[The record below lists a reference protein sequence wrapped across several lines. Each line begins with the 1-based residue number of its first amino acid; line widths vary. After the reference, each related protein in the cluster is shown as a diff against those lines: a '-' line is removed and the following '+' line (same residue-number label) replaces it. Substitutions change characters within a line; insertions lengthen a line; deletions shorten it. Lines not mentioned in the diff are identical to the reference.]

1 MTKRIGSLALH
12 EISQGKWAVLSS
24 AGVEFAVITC
34 EEGKATLCLGHK
46 KCWPFYEDKVCKDS
60 LLELADAL
68 MYVERT
74 VALDDLMARDQEM
87 GFYD

>member
-12 EISQGKWAVLSS
+12 EITQGKWAVLSS

-34 EEGKATLCLGHK
+34 EDGKATLCLGHK
-46 KCWPFYEDKVCKDS
+46 KRWPFYEDKVCKNS

-68 MYVERT
+68 MYVERMAELDELT
-74 VALDDLMARDQEM
+74 ALDQEM